1 MNDTV
6 DVSAVLEEAARA
18 TEAAGK
24 KVRQPKGAAG
34 EAAAPRVAKEP
45 KAPKE
50 PKVKLYVQW
59 NEDGSPMLDAEGNRV
74 KLPTKMEKPRVAK
87 APRLDADGN
96 PIPRA
101 VATRIP
107 GGATIS
113 KTDKAHSFREG
124 TKRRDHYDAVVDG
137 MTVDAYYA
145 ATGGRAVT
153 ATFLQ
158 WYIKE
163 GYVALGDVAAE

>member
-6 DVSAVLEEAARA
+6 DLDSVLAEAAQA

-24 KVRQPKGAAG
+24 KVRQPKGTTG
-34 EAAAPRVAKEP
+34 ETATPKVREP

-50 PKVKLYVQW
+50 PKEKLYVQW

-74 KLPTKMEKPRVAK
+74 KLPTKMEKPRVTK
-87 APRLDADGN
+87 APKLDADGN

-107 GGATIS
+107 GRATIS
-113 KTDKAHSFREG
+113 KSDKAHSFREG

>member
-6 DVSAVLEEAARA
+6 DLDSVLAEAAQA

-24 KVRQPKGAAG
+24 KVRQPKGTTG
-34 EAAAPRVAKEP
+34 EAAAPKAQKEP
-45 KAPKE
+45 KE
-50 PKVKLYVQW
+50 KLYVQW
-59 NEDGSPMLDAEGNRV
+59 NEDGSPMLDADGNRV
-74 KLPTKMEKPRVAK
+74 KLATKMEKPRVTK
-87 APRLDADGN
+87 APKLDADGN

-113 KTDKAHSFREG
+113 KSDKAHSFREG

-137 MTVDAYYA
+137 MTVDAYYT

-163 GYVALGDVAAE
+163 GYVVLGDVAAE